1 MTVDLKTAVMK
12 NIGDLKKAISVKASE
27 MAQLESELKR
37 HENVPELLG
46 SNGSREKA
54 RGGNG
59 GRRGRLNLRDVLARL
74 PENFTSRDFVKAA
87 VRTRKPS
94 VYLRQTLS
102 RWARQGKIKRVERGK
117 YHKVKKGGGSH
128 LAA

>member
-1 MTVDLKTAVMK
+1 MQSIEDLKE
-12 NIGDLKKAISVKASE
+12 AISVKASE

-37 HENVPELLG
+37 HQTVLELLG
-46 SNGSREKA
+46 SNG
-54 RGGNG
+54 G
-59 GRRGRLNLRDVLARL
+59 GRDRSRAAGTGKRGRLTLRDVLAHL
-74 PENFTSRDFVKAA
+74 PERFTSRDFVKAA

-117 YHKVKKGGGSH
+117 YHKVKNGGMSR

>member
-1 MTVDLKTAVMK
+1 MGVDLKSAVMK
-12 NIGDLKKAISVKASE
+12 NIEDLKKAISVKASE

-37 HENVPELLG
+37 HETVLQLLG
-46 SNGSREKA
+46 SDGSRERA
-54 RGGNG
+54 RAGSG
-59 GRRGRLNLRDVLARL
+59 GRRGRLTLRDVLAQL
-74 PENFTSRDFVKAA
+74 PEKFTSRDFVKAA

-117 YHKVKKGGGSH
+117 YHKVRNGSASR

>member
-1 MTVDLKTAVMK
+1 MGVDLKTAVMK
-12 NIGDLKKAISVKASE
+12 NIDDLRKAISVKASE
-27 MAQLESELKR
+27 MAQLESELER
-37 HENVPELLG
+37 HETVLELLG
-46 SNGSREKA
+46 SNGGREKA
-54 RGGNG
+54 RPGSSR
-59 GRRGRLNLRDVLARL
+59 RRGRMNLRDVLARL

-117 YHKVKKGGGSH
+117 YHKVKNGGMNR

>member
-1 MTVDLKTAVMK
+1 MGVDLKIAVMK
-12 NIGDLKKAISVKASE
+12 NIEDLKKAISVKASE

-37 HENVPELLG
+37 HETVLELLRNSG
-46 SNGSREKA
+46 GREKGRA
-54 RGGNG
+54 GTSA
-59 GRRGRLNLRDVLARL
+59 RRGRMNLRDVLAQL
-74 PENFTSRDFVKAA
+74 PEKFTSRDFVKAA

-117 YHKVKKGGGSH
+117 YHKVKNSSVNR

>member
-1 MTVDLKTAVMK
+1 MGVDLKSAVMK
-12 NIGDLKKAISVKASE
+12 NIEDLKKAISVKASE
-27 MAQLESELKR
+27 MAELESELKR
-37 HENVPELLG
+37 HETVLQLLG
-46 SNGSREKA
+46 SNGGRERA
-54 RGGNG
+54 RAGSGA
-59 GRRGRLNLRDVLARL
+59 RRGRLTLRDVLAQL
-74 PENFTSRDFVKAA
+74 PEKFTSRDFVKAA

-117 YHKVKKGGGSH
+117 YHKVKNGGASR

>member
-1 MTVDLKTAVMK
+1 MGVDLKIAVKK
-12 NIGDLKKAISVKASE
+12 NIEDLKKAISVKASE

-37 HENVPELLG
+37 HETVLELLG
-46 SNGSREKA
+46 NSGGREK
-54 RGGNG
+54 
-59 GRRGRLNLRDVLARL
+59 GRAGTSAGRGRMNLRDVLAQL
-74 PENFTSRDFVKAA
+74 PEKFTSRDFVKAA

-117 YHKVKKGGGSH
+117 YHKVKNSSVNR

>member
-1 MTVDLKTAVMK
+1 MGVDLKIAVMK
-12 NIGDLKKAISVKASE
+12 NIEDLKKAISVKASE

-37 HENVPELLG
+37 HETVLELLRNSG
-46 SNGSREKA
+46 GREKGRVGTRA
-54 RGGNG
+54 
-59 GRRGRLNLRDVLARL
+59 RRGRMNLRDVLAQL
-74 PENFTSRDFVKAA
+74 PEKFTSRDFVKAA
-87 VRTRKPS
+87 VRTRKPA

-117 YHKVKKGGGSH
+117 YHKVRNSSVNR

>member
-1 MTVDLKTAVMK
+1 MGVDLKIAVK
-12 NIGDLKKAISVKASE
+12 KSIEDLKKAISVKASE

-37 HENVPELLG
+37 HETVLELLG
-46 SNGSREKA
+46 NSGGRQKGRA
-54 RGGNG
+54 RTSA
-59 GRRGRLNLRDVLARL
+59 RRGRMTLRDVLAQL
-74 PENFTSRDFVKAA
+74 PEKFTSRDFVKAA

-117 YHKVKKGGGSH
+117 YHKVKNSSVNR